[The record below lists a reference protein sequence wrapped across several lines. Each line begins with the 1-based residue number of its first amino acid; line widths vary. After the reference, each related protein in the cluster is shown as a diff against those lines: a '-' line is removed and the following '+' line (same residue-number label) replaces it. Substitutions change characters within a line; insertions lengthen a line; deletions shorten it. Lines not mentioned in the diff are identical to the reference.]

1 MVKQLKSKLKRAALK
16 KTKPKS
22 SPKPGSKPVYKKAKN
37 GRYYKLVGG
46 RPRFV
51 SNAEAKQSGLGSRT
65 DTTKAK

>member
-51 SNAEAKQSGLGSRT
+51 SNSEANGSALGSRI
-65 DTTKAK
+65 DAKKSK